1 LIRYKTEREIAKMKR
16 AGEVV
21 CRVFSLCSEIVRSGV
36 TTLEIDRRVESLI
49 ADCGALPAFKGLY
62 GYPSSIC
69 ASVNEEIL
77 HGVPGARVLEDGDL
91 VTVDVG
97 VIWDGYHADAAR
109 TFAVGDVSGR
119 ARALLEA
126 TSESLDR
133 GIEQCRPGRRLSDI
147 ARGIESV
154 ANSRGYRI
162 VEGWVGHGI
171 GVSLHEEP
179 EVPNSVTSV
188 PHGRDLVLK
197 PGLVIAI
204 EPMLQEGAGAAKT
217 LADGWTVVTGDS
229 SLAAHV
235 EDTVAI
241 TEQGCVVLT
250 RSAAG

>member
-21 CRVFSLCSEIVRSGV
+21 CRVFSLCSEIVRPGV
-36 TTLEIDRRVESLI
+36 TTLEIDQRVESLI
-49 ADCGALPAFKGLY
+49 EGCGALPAFKGLY

-69 ASVNEEIL
+69 TSVNEEIL
-77 HGVPGARVLEDGDL
+77 HGVPGSRVLLDGDL

-133 GIEQCRPGRRLSDI
+133 GIEQCRPGGRLSDI

-162 VEGWVGHGI
+162 VEGWV
-171 GVSLHEEP
+171 
-179 EVPNSVTSV
+179 
-188 PHGRDLVLK
+188 
-197 PGLVIAI
+197 
-204 EPMLQEGAGAAKT
+204 
-217 LADGWTVVTGDS
+217 
-229 SLAAHV
+229 
-235 EDTVAI
+235 
-241 TEQGCVVLT
+241 
-250 RSAAG
+250 

>member
-1 LIRYKTEREIAKMKR
+1 MIRYKTEREIATMKR

-21 CRVFSLCSEIVRSGV
+21 CRVFSLCSEIVRPGV
-36 TTLEIDRRVESLI
+36 TTLEIDQRVESLI
-49 ADCGALPAFKGLY
+49 ADCGAWPAFKGLY
-62 GYPSSIC
+62 GFPSSIC

-77 HGVPGARVLEDGDL
+77 HGVPGSRVLMDGDL

-97 VIWDGYHADAAR
+97 VVWDGYHADAAR
-109 TFAVGDVSGR
+109 TFAVGDVSKG

-133 GIEQCRPGRRLSDI
+133 GIDQCRPGRRLSDI

-162 VEGWVGHGI
+162 VQGWVGHGI
-171 GVSLHEEP
+171 GVSLHEGP
-179 EVPNSVTSV
+179 EVPNSPDDLS
-188 PHGRDLVLK
+188 RDVVLK

-204 EPMLQEGAGAAKT
+204 EPMLREGAGGTRT
-217 LADGWTVVTGDS
+217 LSDGWTVVTEDS

-241 TEQGCVVLT
+241 TKEGCVVLT
-250 RSAAG
+250 RTMA

>member
-1 LIRYKTEREIAKMKR
+1 MIRYKTEREVAKMKR

-21 CRVFSLCSEIVRSGV
+21 CRVFSLCSEIVRPGV

-49 ADCGALPAFKGLY
+49 ASCDAQPAFKGLY
-62 GYPSSIC
+62 GFPASIC
-69 ASVNEEIL
+69 ASVNEEVL
-77 HGVPGARVLEDGDL
+77 HGVPGPRVLLDGDL

-109 TFAVGDVSGR
+109 TFAVGDVSGA

-126 TSESLDR
+126 TNESLDR
-133 GIEQCRPGRRLSDI
+133 GIEECRPGRRISDI

-179 EVPNSVTSV
+179 AVPNSVRAVS
-188 PHGRDLVLK
+188 PRHDLVLK

-204 EPMLQEGAGAAKT
+204 EPMLQEGSGRTKT
-217 LADGWTVVTGDS
+217 RGDGWTVVTADS
-229 SLAAHV
+229 KLSAHF

-241 TEQGCVVLT
+241 TEDGCVVLT
-250 RSAAG
+250 RSIAA